1 MERRLHTFNA
11 KSQAECPIRT
21 DFSQLVVTHQLNGL
35 AAQQTQ
41 VAEFPSLQHQLAE
54 AQVISSGRAQA
65 TATRKKL
72 LRTAIRI
79 ISRITRGAFRNGR
92 VGKTLESFFRIV
104 GVSDCKTVQFVLR
117 WKEVRVLH
125 SKRLKDARP
134 EKLIKRHARDDFH
147 ETAKNVDAQAVFP
160 PRAGAEEQWNSRQS
174 LDVIFDRAVVR
185 QQAVRHVRCFIAFAQ
200 IFIPIV
206 GKTGSM
212 RQKVSNRDFTSGGNC
227 VRLTGRWF
235 DEHLGILKLRQ
246 IF

>member
-1 MERRLHTFNA
+1 AYNA
-11 KSQAECPIRT
+11 KTQAERLICAN
-21 DFSQLVVTHQLNGL
+21 FSQLVVSHQLHGF

-54 AQVISSGRAQA
+54 AQVIGGGRAQT
-65 TATRKKL
+65 TATRKKS

-125 SKRLKDARP
+125 SKRLKDACP
-134 EKLIKRHARDDFH
+134 EKLIERHPRDDFH
-147 ETAKNVDAQAVFP
+147 ETAKNVDAQTIFP
-160 PRAGAEEQWNSRQS
+160 PSAWAEEQWNSRQT

-185 QQAVRHVRCFIAFAQ
+185 QQAVRHVGRFVALAQ

-212 RQKVSNRDFTSGGNC
+212 RQKVS
-227 VRLTGRWF
+227 
-235 DEHLGILKLRQ
+235 K
-246 IF
+246 